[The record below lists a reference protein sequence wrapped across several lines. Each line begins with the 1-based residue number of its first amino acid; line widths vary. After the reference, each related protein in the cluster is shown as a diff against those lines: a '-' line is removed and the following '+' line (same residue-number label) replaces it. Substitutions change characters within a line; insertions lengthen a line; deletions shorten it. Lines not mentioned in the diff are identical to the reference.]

1 MLAALGSLRRT
12 VRTSLLQS
20 LHASA
25 PRPRRAMPLRH
36 RTSQGGPCGIS
47 TSDVLAMPLGRREL
61 CVSVPPFLRFSV
73 SPFLR
78 SAPLY
83 LISSPLPSPPRSRP
97 PPPPPPLPLLSAVWL
112 VGKATPYFTQSLSR
126 HRARAVSQL
135 RVVAFSFAPTQT
147 RPNPDHVRTAGQSH
161 QCRKQPVISHRR
173 GHRQPRQPTF
183 AHPHTRYSHLPGTT
197 ARSLFLWTAS
207 HIPLPG
213 EPSQIRYTHAHAHTL
228 PTGLP
233 LPISGGLPRRDT
245 RSSRSLPI

>member
-47 TSDVLAMPLGRREL
+47 TIDVLAMPRGRREL

-97 PPPPPPLPLLSAVWL
+97 PPPPPPLPLLSAVCL

-135 RVVAFSFAPTQT
+135 RVVAFSFAPIQT
-147 RPNPDHVRTAGQSH
+147 SAQSGSRTYSRAKPSVPQATSH
-161 QCRKQPVISHRR
+161 IASSGPSSASSTHIRSPTHSLQPSARHNSPFLVSLDS
-173 GHRQPRQPTF
+173 F
-183 AHPHTRYSHLPGTT
+183 AHT
-197 ARSLFLWTAS
+197 
-207 HIPLPG
+207 PG